1 MLVNKG
7 SAMMPGMGLLDDM
20 RRAIETSGK
29 SRYRIAQESG
39 VPESGLSRLV
49 NGQTA
54 VTIETAERI
63 AETLGLTIELRRKRR
78 RRKGR

>member
-1 MLVNKG
+1 
-7 SAMMPGMGLLDDM
+7 MMQGMGLLDDM
-20 RRAIETSGK
+20 RRAIETSDK
-29 SRYRIAQESG
+29 TRYRIAQESG

-63 AETLGLTIELRRKRR
+63 AETLGLTIELRRRRR